1 LPSPDS
7 LIELYDKGLYSKVK
21 EGLMAATSETIENLT
36 EYIQKDM
43 EMTLDTMEMNLNFFL
58 NARKIEGE
66 KDDDIENLI

>member
-1 LPSPDS
+1 
-7 LIELYDKGLYSKVK
+7 
-21 EGLMAATSETIENLT
+21 MAATSETIENLT